1 MGYISIQINKAK
13 GSADTG
19 ASDHIERKTIPKN
32 ADPTRTHLNRELVEF
47 PDGVSDRTEAIS
59 HRIRTAGIK
68 RKITPDQ
75 VRAIRIVLSGTHEDM
90 MKIQDEGRL
99 DEWCDDNLQWLHRT
113 FGKENTVSAV
123 LHMDEH
129 TPHIHATVVPI
140 VTGERRKAK
149 KKQTEGKRSYR
160 KKANI
165 VRLCAQK
172 EERKFKSWF
181 LYVHSLIIGVVSWVV
196 VPVYE
201 FRFYALA
208 IAFSHLVIDVIKT
221 YSPKGLWNFVI
232 DQVAHLAILIIVI
245 FSFDTTTKLPIQS
258 MDCNGSYSIPLFILA
273 LLLCIKPANI
283 LIKLVLKKYQV
294 GETQSCENIK
304 NAGALIGN
312 LERILTIIFVIIG
325 QYEAIGFIIAAKSIL
340 RFKDTDTAKTEYVL
354 AGTFLSF
361 GIALLCG
368 LMATK

>member
-1 MGYISIQINKAK
+1 MNSW
-13 GSADTG
+13 
-19 ASDHIERKTIPKN
+19 
-32 ADPTRTHLNRELVEF
+32 LF
-47 PDGVSDRTEAIS
+47 
-59 HRIRTAGIK
+59 
-68 RKITPDQ
+68 
-75 VRAIRIVLSGTHEDM
+75 LSLILAHVIGDFY
-90 MKIQDEGRL
+90 
-99 DEWCDDNLQWLHRT
+99 LQND
-113 FGKENTVSAV
+113 K
-123 LHMDEH
+123 
-129 TPHIHATVVPI
+129 
-140 VTGERRKAK
+140 
-149 KKQTEGKRSYR
+149 Y
-160 KKANI
+160 
-165 VRLCAQK
+165 CAQK

-245 FSFDTTTKLPIQS
+245 FSFDTTTKLQIQS

>member
-1 MGYISIQINKAK
+1 MNSW
-13 GSADTG
+13 
-19 ASDHIERKTIPKN
+19 
-32 ADPTRTHLNRELVEF
+32 LF
-47 PDGVSDRTEAIS
+47 
-59 HRIRTAGIK
+59 
-68 RKITPDQ
+68 
-75 VRAIRIVLSGTHEDM
+75 LSLLLAHVIGDFY
-90 MKIQDEGRL
+90 
-99 DEWCDDNLQWLHRT
+99 LQND
-113 FGKENTVSAV
+113 KYCV
-123 LHMDEH
+123 
-129 TPHIHATVVPI
+129 
-140 VTGERRKAK
+140 
-149 KKQTEGKRSYR
+149 
-160 KKANI
+160 
-165 VRLCAQK
+165 QK

-181 LYVHSLIIGVVSWVV
+181 LYVHSLIIGVVSWAV

-201 FRFYALA
+201 
-208 IAFSHLVIDVIKT
+208 SHLVIDVIKT

-232 DQVAHLAILIIVI
+232 DQVAHLAILIIVTS
-245 FSFDTTTKLPIQS
+245 SFDTTTKLPIQS

>member
-1 MGYISIQINKAK
+1 MNSW
-13 GSADTG
+13 
-19 ASDHIERKTIPKN
+19 
-32 ADPTRTHLNRELVEF
+32 LF
-47 PDGVSDRTEAIS
+47 
-59 HRIRTAGIK
+59 
-68 RKITPDQ
+68 
-75 VRAIRIVLSGTHEDM
+75 LSLILAHVIGDFY
-90 MKIQDEGRL
+90 
-99 DEWCDDNLQWLHRT
+99 LQND
-113 FGKENTVSAV
+113 K
-123 LHMDEH
+123 
-129 TPHIHATVVPI
+129 
-140 VTGERRKAK
+140 
-149 KKQTEGKRSYR
+149 Y
-160 KKANI
+160 
-165 VRLCAQK
+165 CAQK

-232 DQVAHLAILIIVI
+232 DQVAHLAVLIIVI

-325 QYEAIGFIIAAKSIL
+325 QYEAIGFIIAAKIHTSIQ
-340 RFKDTDTAKTEYVL
+340 RHGYSKNRVCPCRNVSKFWNCIAVWFNGNKITDGQFSREIQCA
-354 AGTFLSF
+354 
-361 GIALLCG
+361 CH
-368 LMATK
+368 

>member
-1 MGYISIQINKAK
+1 MNSW
-13 GSADTG
+13 
-19 ASDHIERKTIPKN
+19 
-32 ADPTRTHLNRELVEF
+32 LF
-47 PDGVSDRTEAIS
+47 
-59 HRIRTAGIK
+59 
-68 RKITPDQ
+68 
-75 VRAIRIVLSGTHEDM
+75 LSLILAHVIGDFY
-90 MKIQDEGRL
+90 
-99 DEWCDDNLQWLHRT
+99 LQND
-113 FGKENTVSAV
+113 K
-123 LHMDEH
+123 
-129 TPHIHATVVPI
+129 
-140 VTGERRKAK
+140 
-149 KKQTEGKRSYR
+149 Y
-160 KKANI
+160 
-165 VRLCAQK
+165 CAQK

-232 DQVAHLAILIIVI
+232 DQVAHLAVLIIVI

-312 LERILTIIFVIIG
+312 LERILTIIFVIMG
-325 QYEAIGFIIAAKSIL
+325 Q
-340 RFKDTDTAKTEYVL
+340 
-354 AGTFLSF
+354 
-361 GIALLCG
+361 
-368 LMATK
+368 

>member
-1 MGYISIQINKAK
+1 MNSW
-13 GSADTG
+13 
-19 ASDHIERKTIPKN
+19 
-32 ADPTRTHLNRELVEF
+32 LF
-47 PDGVSDRTEAIS
+47 
-59 HRIRTAGIK
+59 
-68 RKITPDQ
+68 
-75 VRAIRIVLSGTHEDM
+75 LSLLLAHVIGDFY
-90 MKIQDEGRL
+90 
-99 DEWCDDNLQWLHRT
+99 LQND
-113 FGKENTVSAV
+113 K
-123 LHMDEH
+123 
-129 TPHIHATVVPI
+129 
-140 VTGERRKAK
+140 
-149 KKQTEGKRSYR
+149 Y
-160 KKANI
+160 
-165 VRLCAQK
+165 CAQK
-172 EERKFKSWF
+172 EDRKFKSWF
-181 LYVHSLIIGVVSWVV
+181 LYVHSLIIG

-232 DQVAHLAILIIVI
+232 DQIAHLAILIIVT

-258 MDCNGSYSIPLFILA
+258 MDCNGCYSIPLFILA